1 MVSWNRDFTFGAVWA
16 ALALCGSVMGRLIV
30 RCNRAPASCD
40 CAEVYFTRSA
50 SGLRSGMVQEAQAIF
65 RRPEGCG
72 GTATRFRG
80 TGFHRRAAW
89 NKTSA
94 PPVKGVPPI
103 PARPRATR
111 SARASLPGRVR
122 GRRPSEFLIR
132 FQFWILFRLLV
143 PFPGLILVYQ

>member
-40 CAEVYFTRSA
+40 CAEVYFTRPA
-50 SGLRSGMVQEAQAIF
+50 SGLHSRVAQEAQAAF
-65 RRPEGCG
+65 HKREGCG
-72 GTATRFRG
+72 GTAIRLRG

-94 PPVKGVPPI
+94 PRVKGAPPI
-103 PARPRATR
+103 PAGPRATR
-111 SARASLPGRVR
+111 SARANLPGRVR
-122 GRRPSEFLIR
+122 GRQPLE
-132 FQFWILFRLLV
+132 ILFRFL
-143 PFPGLILVYQ
+143 F